1 MLGLQ
6 NLRIIV
12 HTNRYRPI
20 MFTFTLN
27 TFQFLQET
35 FTFFYK
41 PQTKLKPS
49 QANILPVLSQK
60 DPYVI
65 TFEPFVRFSNFKKV
79 NQLKFCQGSKNS
91 IGYSLSKKIGPKIVF
106 WRFLQQKI
114 VLFWTDNQIGSKRQV
129 LGYQTIIGA
138 NF

>member
-1 MLGLQ
+1 
-6 NLRIIV
+6 
-12 HTNRYRPI
+12 

-106 WRFLQQKI
+106 DDFYSKKSFCFEPITKLGPKGRF
-114 VLFWTDNQIGSKRQV
+114 WGTKR
-129 LGYQTIIGA
+129 
-138 NF
+138 

>member
-1 MLGLQ
+1 MLP
-6 NLRIIV
+6 ITIPEKIV
-12 HTNRYRPI
+12 R
-20 MFTFTLN
+20 FTKPKDNCPYKQISANNVYMYFKYISVPSGN
-27 TFQFLQET
+27 IYI
-35 FTFFYK
+35 FYK

-106 WRFLQQKI
+106 
-114 VLFWTDNQIGSKRQV
+114 
-129 LGYQTIIGA
+129 
-138 NF
+138 

>member
-1 MLGLQ
+1 
-6 NLRIIV
+6 
-12 HTNRYRPI
+12 

-35 FTFFYK
+35 FTFFFYK

-79 NQLKFCQGSKNS
+79 NQLKFARDPKNLLD
-91 IGYSLSKKIGPKIVF
+91 ILQVKKLAQS
-106 WRFLQQKI
+106 RF
-114 VLFWTDNQIGSKRQV
+114 F
-129 LGYQTIIGA
+129 
-138 NF
+138 